1 MNDYEYLSDQALE
14 DLMQV
19 CEEQGLLSAPRDLKP
34 AILSEAARQ
43 SAARPKA
50 SRKKQFADYCVRVG
64 LATAA
69 SLVLVFAGG
78 QSVHQVSQTP
88 QNAPSLSASQQFG
101 RFTDRVEEDYQSLNQ
116 KLSQFILNFDFG
128 GNRHE

>member
-1 MNDYEYLSDQALE
+1 MNDFEYLSDQALE

-34 AILSEAARQ
+34 AILEEAARQ
-43 SAARPKA
+43 SASRPKA

-78 QSVHQVSQTP
+78 QSVNHAIQPHQNT
-88 QNAPSLSASQQFG
+88 PSLSASQQFG
-101 RFTDRVEEDYQSLNQ
+101 RFTDRLEEDYQSLNQ
-116 KLSQFILNFDFG
+116 KLSQFILDFDFG